1 MRSQERRRGVSA
13 LMVRV
18 PPTRVCVDDLLAAE
32 TAHRFSACDSS
43 AASAQMPQHNP
54 IGVVDLVGVREN
66 SRSAASARL
75 TAVDVM
81 HGRPDHVAP
90 QRFPR

>member
-1 MRSQERRRGVSA
+1 MRSQQRRDGVAA

-18 PPTRVCVDDLLAAE
+18 PPTRGCVDDLLTAE
-32 TAHRFSACDSS
+32 TAHRFSACDAS
-43 AASAQMPQHNP
+43 AASAPMPQHNP
-54 IGVVDLVGVREN
+54 VGVVDLVGVREN

-75 TAVDVM
+75 AAVDVM
-81 HGRPDHVAP
+81 HGGTDHVAP